1 MLYLAGE
8 FSRERGYVLVGS
20 VGGGGGGSGWGG
32 GAVTRVGLLAVKMAA
47 EADVRP
53 GREWG
58 VGSRRFVAFSGSRR

>member
-47 EADVRP
+47 EADVCPART
-53 GREWG
+53 RE
-58 VGSRRFVAFSGSRR
+58 